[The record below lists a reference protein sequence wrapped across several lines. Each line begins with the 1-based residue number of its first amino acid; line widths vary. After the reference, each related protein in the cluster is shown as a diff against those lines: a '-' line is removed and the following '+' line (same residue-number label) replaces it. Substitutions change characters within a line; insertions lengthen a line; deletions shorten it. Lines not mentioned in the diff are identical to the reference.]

1 VSDGD
6 NPVVRLAQDDSER
19 RLAAALADRYRVD
32 RELGQGG
39 MATVYLA
46 HDLKHERDVAI
57 KVLHPDLGAALGGE
71 RFLTEIRTTARLQ
84 HPHILP
90 LLDSGD
96 ADGLLY
102 YVMPLVTGE
111 TLRARLERESSC
123 PSMMRS

>member
-1 VSDGD
+1 MIDVHS
-6 NPVVRLAQDDSER
+6 RLT
-19 RLAAALADRYRVD
+19 AALSDRYRVG

-46 HDLKHERDVAI
+46 HDLKHDRDVAV

-71 RFLTEIRTTARLQ
+71 RFLSEIRTTARLQ

-111 TLRARLERESSC
+111 TLRARLEREKQLPVNDAVRIAREVASALD
-123 PSMMRS
+123 